1 MEVLEQ
7 LIGMLFIETY
17 VLVASLIAIITVLL
31 RSSFPNNLKGN
42 IWFTPILLAL
52 FIVTP
57 CIVIIIVSEFGSLG
71 AIYRCYI
78 NLYLQLNP
86 DVIDV
91 YPFLTPDLVRFTIR
105 DNFIKI
111 LIADAIGVL
120 VGFGIRYV
128 VLKKSKSRVAQ

>member
-78 NLYLQLNP
+78 SFLRLNP

-91 YPFLTPDLVRFTIR
+91 YPYLTPDLVRFAIR

-111 LIADAIGVL
+111 LIADAAGIL
-120 VGFGIRYV
+120 AGFGIRYII
-128 VLKKSKSRVAQ
+128 LKKSKSREAQ